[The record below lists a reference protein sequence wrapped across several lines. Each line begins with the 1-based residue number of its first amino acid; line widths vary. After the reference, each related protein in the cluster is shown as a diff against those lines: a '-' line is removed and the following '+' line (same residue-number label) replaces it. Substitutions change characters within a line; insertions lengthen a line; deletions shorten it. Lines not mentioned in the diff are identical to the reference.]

1 MTSKY
6 SIYDIIRR
14 FCKKSGLLYSTIT
27 LNSDTKPIGAI
38 QTISYSIKPNSIN
51 IQACRVR
58 LDRTRVSDVFSNSS
72 IISHNQIRPLQIEID
87 DGFDIVNIKNA
98 WICSVLGY
106 SYTSNDYIIVDGLDL
121 QAESI
126 NIKNA

>member
-6 SIYDIIRR
+6 SIHDIIKR

-27 LNSDTKPIGAI
+27 VNSDTKPIGAI

-51 IQACRVR
+51 IQTSRARF
-58 LDRTRVSDVFSNSS
+58 DRTRVSDVCSNSYIMPS
-72 IISHNQIRPLQIEID
+72 CQNKPLQIEID
-87 DGFDIVNIKNA
+87 DGFDILVIKNA
-98 WICSVLGY
+98 WVCNMTGY
-106 SYTSNDYIIVDGLDL
+106 QYTSNDYIIIDNLEL